1 MQCLI
6 CCESITELTGRC
18 TLFCKHT
25 FHIYCISRWC
35 NKPRQ
40 TCPLCRRFLSEN
52 EKFWKWKTES
62 ESLKRDPLINP
73 PEEQRMMWDAMRLFD
88 NSSDYQGPNPD
99 IYMRK
104 NWRFRRNRYSHPLAS
119 RGLHTH
125 TDFITDT
132 TYTTHYDS
140 D

>member
-6 CCESITELTGRC
+6 CYESITELTGCC
-18 TLFCKHT
+18 TLGCKHT
-25 FHIYCISRWC
+25 FHIICISRWC

-40 TCPLCRRFLSEN
+40 TCPLCRRFLSN
-52 EKFWKWKTES
+52 DEKFWKWKTEA

-73 PEEQRMMWDAMRLFD
+73 PEEQRIMWDAIRLFND
-88 NSSDYQGPNPD
+88 SSEYQGPNPN

-104 NWRFRRNRYSHPLAS
+104 NWRSRRNRYNHPLAS
-119 RGLHTH
+119 RGVHTH
-125 TDFITDT
+125 TDFIIDNI
-132 TYTTHYDS
+132 YYDS